1 MKGEA
6 AVKILLTTVF
16 AAMMAT
22 AAIIVRMKAAKKPAT
37 VKKIILPPLFMS
49 TGAFMFLY
57 EPTRPEPLQVL
68 EALSVG
74 MLFSLLLIKTTKFEI
89 REQEIYLKRS
99 KAFVFILVGLLVIRI
114 IMKLVIGGSVDVE
127 ELSGMF
133 YLLAYG
139 MIVPWRVA
147 MYFSYRKLEKEMHSK
162 QLLEA

>member
-1 MKGEA
+1 MKL
-6 AVKILLTTVF
+6 LLTTVF

-22 AAIIVRMKAAKKPAT
+22 GAIIVRMKAAKKPAT

-49 TGAFMFLY
+49 TGAFMFFY
-57 EPTRPEPLQVL
+57 EPTRPELLQVF

-114 IMKLVIGGSVDVE
+114 VMKLMIGGSIDVE
-127 ELSGMF
+127 ELAGMF

-139 MIVPWRVA
+139 MIVPWRIA
-147 MYFSYRKLEKEMHSK
+147 MYVAFRKLEKELHAK
-162 QLLEA
+162 QQLLEA